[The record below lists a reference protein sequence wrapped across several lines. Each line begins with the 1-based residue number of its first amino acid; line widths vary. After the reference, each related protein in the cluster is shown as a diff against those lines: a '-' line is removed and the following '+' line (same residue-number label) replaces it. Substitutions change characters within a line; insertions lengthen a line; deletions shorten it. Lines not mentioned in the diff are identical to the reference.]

1 MTARSEMGKFAQRL
15 RAPSCVV
22 MVEVLGTFGDNPY
35 FMVPSSATDIVLVL
49 RPARIPASRAA
60 T

>member
-15 RAPSCVV
+15 RAPSYAV
-22 MVEVLGTFGDNPY
+22 MVEVLGTFGDTL
-35 FMVPSSATDIVLVL
+35 MVPSIANEHRCCTPPV
-49 RPARIPASRAA
+49 RIHACRAE